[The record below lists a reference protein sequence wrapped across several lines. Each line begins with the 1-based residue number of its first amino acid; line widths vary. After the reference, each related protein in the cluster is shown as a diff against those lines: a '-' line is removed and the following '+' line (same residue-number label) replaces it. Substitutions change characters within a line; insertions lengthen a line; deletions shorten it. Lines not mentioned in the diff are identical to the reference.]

1 MAYIFAA
8 IKTAWSKHFIDGPV
22 SRAQIAGTIDIR
34 CTGTPALVDWILRIT
49 GRVGWG
55 WRTLV
60 VVGLWRLF
68 FLSADFFL
76 DDLLP
81 TLLDGDHLALLI
93 RDFGRHHHGVVT
105 ANFFAG
111 GLWHITTLL
120 SFLVGTPLLH
130 LQFSVRRI
138 DHPALLLETGVA
150 AAIEA
155 AESKGIVGRP
165 LAST

>member
-1 MAYIFAA
+1 MG
-8 IKTAWSKHFIDGPV
+8 GPV

-34 CTGTPALVDWILRIT
+34 CTGTPALINRILRIT

-68 FLSADFFL
+68 FLSADFFF

-93 RDFGRHHHGVVT
+93 RDFGRHHHGFVT

-111 GLWHITTLL
+111 GFWHITTLL
-120 SFLVGTPLLH
+120 SFLVGTPFLH
-130 LQFSVRRI
+130 LQFSVGRI
-138 DHPALLLETGVA
+138 DHPALLLETGIA

-155 AESKGIVGRP
+155 AESKGTVGRP
-165 LAST
+165 FASCFPRATT